1 MCRRSRRP
9 AIRTSR
15 STDWSG
21 FSVPP
26 KCRFRCARASRRTSG
41 RWAPIPRLRRGST
54 TPGSFPTSA
63 APLNSM
69 LRSSF
74 SARASLPPPRS
85 SASFRPSDCAS
96 MNRVEGKA
104 ALITGG
110 GAGIGAATGER
121 VCAEGGMAVLVD
133 ANADALAVTMKEIA
147 QRVPGARV
155 STFAADVADASAAAR
170 AVEHALQTFG
180 RLDILV
186 NNAAMRN
193 YSAIADATPAEWQAI
208 VGVNLVGAANYCK
221 AALPALRRS
230 GRGSIVNVS
239 SCYALTGRK
248 GMGLYDATKAGI
260 LAMTRTLAFE
270 EVAHGVR
277 VNAVCPGSTLT
288 DFHVSK
294 AKAAGKDMETLKS
307 ERQTTSL
314 LGRWAAPQEIAWP
327 ILWLAS
333 DEASFI
339 TGATLAVDG
348 GLSIM

>member
-1 MCRRSRRP
+1 
-9 AIRTSR
+9 
-15 STDWSG
+15 
-21 FSVPP
+21 
-26 KCRFRCARASRRTSG
+26 
-41 RWAPIPRLRRGST
+41 
-54 TPGSFPTSA
+54 
-63 APLNSM
+63 
-69 LRSSF
+69 
-74 SARASLPPPRS
+74 
-85 SASFRPSDCAS
+85 

-110 GAGIGAATGER
+110 GAGIGAATGELI
-121 VCAEGGMAVLVD
+121 CAEGGMALLVD
-133 ANADALAVTMKEIA
+133 ADARALAGTMQGIA
-147 QRVPGARV
+147 ERVPRARV
-155 STFAADVADASAAAR
+155 STFAADVADADAAAR
-170 AVEHALQTFG
+170 VVEHALQTFG

-193 YSAIADATPAEWQAI
+193 YSAISDSTPGEWQAM
-208 VGVNLVGAANYCK
+208 VGVNLVGTANYCK

-230 GRGSIVNVS
+230 GRASIVNVS

-248 GMGLYDATKAGI
+248 GMGLYDATKAAI

-288 DFHVSK
+288 DFHISK
-294 AKAAGKDMETLKS
+294 AKAAGKNIEALKT
-307 ERQTTSL
+307 ERQSTSL

-333 DEASFI
+333 DEASFV

>member
-1 MCRRSRRP
+1 
-9 AIRTSR
+9 
-15 STDWSG
+15 
-21 FSVPP
+21 
-26 KCRFRCARASRRTSG
+26 
-41 RWAPIPRLRRGST
+41 
-54 TPGSFPTSA
+54 
-63 APLNSM
+63 
-69 LRSSF
+69 
-74 SARASLPPPRS
+74 
-85 SASFRPSDCAS
+85 

-110 GAGIGAATGER
+110 GAGIGAATGE
-121 VCAEGGMAVLVD
+121 VICTEGGMALLVD
-133 ANADALAVTMKEIA
+133 ANAQALAGTMKAIA
-147 QRVPGARV
+147 QQVPGARV
-155 STFAADVADASAAAR
+155 STFAADVADAGEAAR
-170 AVEHALQTFG
+170 AVEQALETFG
-180 RLDILV
+180 RLDILI

-193 YSAIADATPAEWQAI
+193 YSAIADSTPAEWQAMAA
-208 VGVNLVGAANYCK
+208 VNLVGTANYCK
-221 AALPALRRS
+221 AALPALRRG
-230 GRGSIVNVS
+230 GRASIVNVS

-248 GMGLYDATKAGI
+248 GMGLYDATKAAI

-288 DFHVSK
+288 DFHISK
-294 AKAAGKDMETLKS
+294 AKAAGKTVEALKT

-314 LGRWAAPQEIAWP
+314 LGRWATPQEIAWP

>member
-1 MCRRSRRP
+1 
-9 AIRTSR
+9 
-15 STDWSG
+15 
-21 FSVPP
+21 
-26 KCRFRCARASRRTSG
+26 
-41 RWAPIPRLRRGST
+41 
-54 TPGSFPTSA
+54 
-63 APLNSM
+63 
-69 LRSSF
+69 
-74 SARASLPPPRS
+74 
-85 SASFRPSDCAS
+85 

-110 GAGIGAATGER
+110 GAGIGAATGELI
-121 VCAEGGMAVLVD
+121 CAEGGMALLVD
-133 ANADALAVTMKEIA
+133 ADARALAGTMQAIA
-147 QRVPGARV
+147 ERVPRARV
-155 STFAADVADASAAAR
+155 STFAADVADANAAAR

-193 YSAIADATPAEWQAI
+193 YSAIADSTPGEWQAM

-230 GRGSIVNVS
+230 GRASIVNVS

-294 AKAAGKDMETLKS
+294 AKAAGKDIEALKS

-333 DEASFI
+333 DEASFV

>member
-1 MCRRSRRP
+1 
-9 AIRTSR
+9 
-15 STDWSG
+15 
-21 FSVPP
+21 
-26 KCRFRCARASRRTSG
+26 
-41 RWAPIPRLRRGST
+41 
-54 TPGSFPTSA
+54 
-63 APLNSM
+63 
-69 LRSSF
+69 
-74 SARASLPPPRS
+74 
-85 SASFRPSDCAS
+85 

-110 GAGIGAATGER
+110 GAGIGAATGELI
-121 VCAEGGMAVLVD
+121 CAEGGMALLVD
-133 ANADALAVTMKEIA
+133 ADARALAGTMQAIA
-147 QRVPGARV
+147 ERVPRARV
-155 STFAADVADASAAAR
+155 STFAADVADANAAAR

-193 YSAIADATPAEWQAI
+193 YSAIADSTPGEWQAT
-208 VGVNLVGAANYCK
+208 VGVNLVGTANYCK

-230 GRGSIVNVS
+230 GRASIVNVS

-248 GMGLYDATKAGI
+248 GMGLYDPTKAGI

-288 DFHVSK
+288 EFHISK
-294 AKAAGKDMETLKS
+294 AKAAGKTIEALKT
-307 ERQTTSL
+307 ERQSTSL

-333 DEASFI
+333 DEASFV